1 MTCPGEHVDG
11 LEGVDAVLVFELSE
25 VVGQAEGVAGDVD
38 EPGGRAFQQRVD
50 KARGEAAAG
59 RIDNDAIE
67 VGSTIFQK
75 IGGVPCFEGDV
86 FHSIEAGVGDGV
98 SHGFR
103 VEFH

>member
-1 MTCPGEHVDG
+1 MTGPGEHVDG
-11 LEGVDAVLVFELSE
+11 LEGVDVVLVFELSE
-25 VVGQAEGVAGDVD
+25 VVSQTEGVTGDVD
-38 EPGGRAFQQRVD
+38 DPGDRAFQQRVD
-50 KARGEAAAG
+50 KARVEAAAG
-59 RIDNDAIE
+59 RIDDDAVE
-67 VGSTIFQK
+67 VGSAIFQK